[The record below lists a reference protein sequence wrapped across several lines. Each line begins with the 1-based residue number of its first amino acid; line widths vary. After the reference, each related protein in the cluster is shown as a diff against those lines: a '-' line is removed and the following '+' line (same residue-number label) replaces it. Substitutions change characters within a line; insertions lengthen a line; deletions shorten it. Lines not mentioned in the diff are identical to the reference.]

1 MHSSEREQK
10 KTTAQKTPFRANYL
24 LSGLI
29 YCSQCGARYS
39 ANHGFYKCYSR
50 AKSSQKFIKDANCKN
65 KNWPIEEL
73 DRLICN
79 QIDAL
84 VAHPEQLEATLSNE
98 QKSKTVQI
106 DKNAI
111 KKRLAEISGQLQKL
125 IDLYQVNTI
134 PMEII
139 TSRANALYDEQKAL
153 EAELDK
159 EDEMPSLELFYNA
172 LQDYKEGFQLGD
184 LDQKRLL
191 LSSLIE
197 RILVNGKSVK
207 VVWRL

>member
-1 MHSSEREQK
+1 
-10 KTTAQKTPFRANYL
+10 
-24 LSGLI
+24 
-29 YCSQCGARYS
+29 
-39 ANHGFYKCYSR
+39 
-50 AKSSQKFIKDANCKN
+50 
-65 KNWPIEEL
+65 
-73 DRLICN
+73 
-79 QIDAL
+79 
-84 VAHPEQLEATLSNE
+84 
-98 QKSKTVQI
+98 
-106 DKNAI
+106 
-111 KKRLAEISGQLQKL
+111 
-125 IDLYQVNTI
+125 
-134 PMEII
+134 MEII